1 MPALSPVRRRTAP
14 AAGRE
19 ALEAP
24 ATLVGFLNAPLIGL
38 LPFIRGPLYSQAIDH
53 YWRSFER
60 FDREGLFWIQRT
72 LPRQFRNGVAREARA
87 LSHVV
92 EDPRAVPAHLR
103 SERWETLCRAVDSWS
118 DLPANRQVRLA
129 GLLHALCFY
138 RVTLRLTRHRP
149 FRLASPDDVLLAYW
163 RASAR
168 YMAELPQHVR
178 EYSFA
183 DMGDFERIARDG
195 RRHPV
200 MQFLASIK
208 LLVHEAKT
216 RGRIDVLRAAAARSG
231 GLLAEAARGPA
242 FFHHL
247 YTSHFNRAVAMVS
260 QAEAKP
266 LDVARHMDLAE
277 RHARAMAPRSAA
289 ERVLRRENLHPVLE
303 SRLKEAIWRG
313 RHERAVQLAREVLSI
328 DPYDPKSWMELG
340 EALAL
345 NDRLREA
352 AEAYASAAV
361 LGPPASVIG
370 LHMAG
375 VCFHRAGSPRMAY
388 TFFLQSVGR
397 DPSAQSSIAHALA
410 LGRSARLPFRLGTA
424 AWLRSV
430 IRLD

>member
-1 MPALSPVRRRTAP
+1 MAALSRVGPRSELVR
-14 AAGRE
+14 RE
-19 ALEAP
+19 ALDAP

-38 LPFIRGPLYSQAIDH
+38 LPFVQGPLYSQAIDH
-53 YWRSFER
+53 YWRSFEHS
-60 FDREGLFWIQRT
+60 DHEGLFWIQRT
-72 LPRQFRNGVAREARA
+72 LPRRFRNTLAREARA
-87 LSHVV
+87 FSHLV
-92 EDPRAVPAHLR
+92 EDPRAVPARLR
-103 SERWETLCRAVDSWS
+103 SRRWEALCRAVESWS
-118 DLPANRQVRLA
+118 DLAPNRQVRLA
-129 GLLHALCFY
+129 ALLHALCFY
-138 RVTLRLTRHRP
+138 RVTLKLTNHRPIRLTS
-149 FRLASPDDVLLAYW
+149 ADGVLLAYW

-168 YMAELPQHVR
+168 YMAELPRHVR
-178 EYSFA
+178 EYSSA
-183 DMGDFERIARDG
+183 DMSAFERIARDG

-216 RGRIDVLRAAAARSG
+216 RARLDVLRTAAARSEGLLAAAAR
-231 GLLAEAARGPA
+231 GPS
-242 FFHHL
+242 FYRRL

-266 LDVARHMDLAE
+266 FDVARHMDLAE
-277 RHARAMAPRSAA
+277 RHARAMVPRSAA

-313 RHERAVQLAREVLSI
+313 QHERAVELARETVSI

-345 NDRLREA
+345 NDRLQEA

-375 VCFHRAGSPRMAY
+375 VCLKRAGSPQMAY

-397 DPSAQSSIAHALA
+397 DPSAQASIAHALA
-410 LGRSARLPFRLGTA
+410 LERSATLPFRLGTA

>member
-1 MPALSPVRRRTAP
+1 MSDQSPGRWRTAP
-14 AAGRE
+14 LAGRE
-19 ALEAP
+19 GPEFP

-60 FDREGLFWIQRT
+60 FDHEGLFWIQRT
-72 LPRQFRNGVAREARA
+72 LPRQFRNRLAREARA
-87 LSHVV
+87 RSHVV
-92 EDPRAVPAHLR
+92 EDPREVPVHLR
-103 SERWETLCRAVDSWS
+103 SERWEALCRAIESWS

-138 RVTLRLTRHRP
+138 GVTLRLTGHSSI
-149 FRLASPDDVLLAYW
+149 RLTGPDDVLLAYW

-168 YMAELPQHVR
+168 YMADLPQHVSA
-178 EYSFA
+178 YSIA
-183 DMGDFERIARDG
+183 DMGDFEKIARDG

-216 RGRIDVLRAAAARSG
+216 RRRIGVLRAAAVRSE
-231 GLLAEAARGPA
+231 GLLAAAAKGPS
-242 FFHHL
+242 FLRHL

-266 LDVARHMDLAE
+266 IEVTRHMELAE
-277 RHARAMAPRSAA
+277 RHARAMVPRSAA

-303 SRLKEAIWRG
+303 SRVKEALWRG
-313 RHERAVQLAREVLSI
+313 QHERAVQLAREVISI
-328 DPYDPKSWMELG
+328 DPYDPKSWLELG

-345 NDRLREA
+345 NDRMQEA

-361 LGPPASVIG
+361 LGPPGSVIG

-375 VCFHRAGSPRMAY
+375 VCSHRSGSPLMAY
-388 TFFLQSVGR
+388 MFFLQSVGR

-410 LGRSARLPFRLGTA
+410 LERSVSLPFRQGTA

>member
-1 MPALSPVRRRTAP
+1 M
-14 AAGRE
+14 AGRD
-19 ALEAP
+19 ALGAP
-24 ATLVGFLNAPLIGL
+24 GTLVGFLNAPLIGL
-38 LPFIRGPLYSQAIDH
+38 LPFIRGPLYAQAIDH

-72 LPRQFRNGVAREARA
+72 LPRQFRNRLAREARVM
-87 LSHVV
+87 SHVV
-92 EDPRAVPAHLR
+92 EDPRAVPEHLR
-103 SERWETLCRAVDSWS
+103 SARWETLCRALETWS

-129 GLLHALCFY
+129 GLLHSLCFY
-138 RVTLRLTRHRP
+138 GVTLRLMGHRP
-149 FRLASPDDVLLAYW
+149 PRLTSPDDVLLAYW
-163 RASAR
+163 RASAQ
-168 YMAELPQHVR
+168 YMAALPRHVS
-178 EYSFA
+178 EYAFA

-195 RRHPV
+195 RRYPV

-216 RGRIDVLRAAAARSG
+216 RGRLGVLRAAAARSED
-231 GLLAEAARGPA
+231 LLGAAARGPA
-242 FFHHL
+242 FFRHL

-260 QAEAKP
+260 QAEARP

-277 RHARAMAPRSAA
+277 RHARAMTPRTPA
-289 ERVLRRENLHPVLE
+289 ERMLRRENLHPVLE

-313 RHERAVQLAREVLSI
+313 QHARAVRLAREVIAI

-345 NDRLREA
+345 NDRIQEA

-361 LGPPASVIG
+361 LGPPGSVIG

-375 VCFHRAGSPRMAY
+375 VCLQQAGSPLMAY
-388 TFFLQSVGR
+388 MFFLQSVGR
-397 DPSAQSSIAHALA
+397 DPSAHSSIAHALA
-410 LGRSARLPFRLGTA
+410 LERSTPLPFRPGTA
-424 AWLRSV
+424 AWLRSA